1 MEIVNLSNK
10 SDIWN
15 TKNATSHDNHKT
27 YTISFIVLSF
37 FALLLNIF
45 VNIVMLC
52 NKKLRRRPSNKFLLN
67 LLLSDGFVC
76 VSLISYHACLMVTGD
91 DEESFYE
98 NYPLKRSFILFIDV
112 VICLSVSNFS
122 IITLDRLI
130 AVKWPFFYEDRIH
143 TKQAFIVIT
152 VVWVVTVAYGIILII
167 LVNVLDHKTSRRLGH
182 TAFIVV
188 AITGFI
194 TLLTTNCFVFVEARK
209 QLKAIEK
216 ISIVPSDK
224 SNRKLEFRQKEF
236 RLVRI
241 NIGLILCFFLFW
253 INAVIIKFKLMV
265 YPDENQ
271 LHLHFEYVVA
281 AVYLVHL
288 YYLCNPLWYVTL
300 NHDVKQEV
308 KLLFK
313 KKILKM
319 LQVAL

>member
-1 MEIVNLSNK
+1 MANMINK

-15 TKNATSHDNHKT
+15 TKYVTYHGINHKV
-27 YTISFIVLSF
+27 YTISFIVLSC
-37 FALLLNIF
+37 FALLLIIF
-45 VNIVMLC
+45 VNIVLLC

-67 LLLSDGFVC
+67 LLISDGLVC
-76 VSLISYHACLMVTGD
+76 ISFISYHVYLMITWD
-91 DEESFYE
+91 NEKSFYE
-98 NYPLKRSFILFIDV
+98 NYLLKKSFILLVDV

-122 IITLDRLI
+122 LITLDRLI

-143 TKQAFIVIT
+143 TKQAFTVIT

-167 LVNVLDHKTSRRLGH
+167 LFNVLEHKNSRRLGH
-182 TAFIVV
+182 VAFIAV
-188 AITGFI
+188 AIAGFI

-216 ISIVPSDK
+216 TSVVPNNK
-224 SNRKLEFRQKEF
+224 SNRKIEFLKKEF

-253 INAVIIKFKLMV
+253 INAVIVKFKLLV
-265 YPDENQ
+265 YADENE
-271 LHLHFEYVVA
+271 LHLHLEYVVA

-288 YYLCNPLWYVTL
+288 YYLCNPLWHVTL

-308 KLLFK
+308 KLFFK
-313 KKILKM
+313 QKI
-319 LQVAL
+319 VE